1 MHDSDSFI
9 EEVSE
14 AVRRDRLFR
23 YFRRYGWIAIAIVVL
38 IVGGAAWREYSKAQE
53 RAAAEAQGN
62 EILAALDAQ
71 DASARLD
78 ALSGIETGDG
88 AQAVV
93 EMLAAAEALAADE
106 PSAAADALR
115 AIEENGSLDP
125 IYRQMATLKRVMVLS
140 VDMSPE
146 DRIAA
151 LEPLTAAGAPFR
163 VLAEEQIALAE
174 LQSGDRDAA
183 LSRLRALVDDT
194 EATGALRQRANRL
207 ILALGGE
214 PDAA

>member
-14 AVRRDRLFR
+14 AVRRDRLFG
-23 YFRRYGWIAIAIVVL
+23 YFRKYGWIALVVVLL
-38 IVGGAAWREYSKAQE
+38 IVGGAAWREYSKAQQ
-53 RAAAEAQGN
+53 RAEAQAQGDR
-62 EILAALDAQ
+62 ILAALDAE
-71 DASARLD
+71 DAAARHE
-78 ALSGIETGDG
+78 ALAEIETGDG

-93 EMLAAAEALAADE
+93 EMLAGAEALAAGD
-106 PSAAADALR
+106 PAAAAEALR
-115 AIEENGSLDP
+115 AVEENAELDP
-125 IYRQMATLKRVMVLS
+125 VYRQMATLKRVMLMTS
-140 VDMSPE
+140 EMPPQE
-146 DRIAA
+146 RIDA
-151 LEPLTAAGAPFR
+151 LAPLTTPGAAFR

-174 LQSGDRDAA
+174 IEQGDREAA
-183 LSRLRALVDDT
+183 LSRLRSLVEDT